1 MPGGVEIGD
10 RELVL
15 EAADGHTDDGMA
27 VWIPWARVLVAGD
40 YLSPVE
46 IPMIEGSAR
55 AYLATLARLE
65 PLVEQADYVV
75 PGHGEPLDGVRAAAI
90 LREDRAYIEALL
102 EQGEA
107 AKLPLARRTAE
118 QRKIH
123 ARNVARVGRRDPS
136 GVSLHERDEALEAAI
151 FDAARRRLAEPPA
164 LGSTLDGL
172 PAPAV
177 TRGGSRRRARR
188 RAAARRASCRPPS
201 RSTTSATSRSSRR
214 LRRPRPRSPTC
225 CSPSTPSTAARGSRP
240 PARCTPRTRRW
251 RGWRPSRASPTP
263 PAAAS
268 SRAARTGT
276 CPRSTPPASG
286 RATAVGRPPTSR
298 ATRRCTRPCARWPGS
313 WTPRCWPCPASGSP
327 ARRWPTRCT
336 QASFAV
342 VATAGTTNLGT
353 IDDLAGVAAVCAEHD
368 TWLHVDGAYGLAAL
382 CAPSARPRFAGLERA
397 DSFIVDPHKWLFSP
411 FDCCALVYR
420 DPAVGRA
427 AHRQHAAYLE
437 SLYADDDA
445 FNPSDYGL
453 HLTRRARGLP
463 LWFALAVHGTDA
475 FEHAVERSLDTAREA
490 AAEIRS
496 RPELE
501 LLAEPELTILAFRR
515 RGWTAA
521 DYDRWAEELRTSG
534 TAFVTPTT
542 VAGETVARLAIVN
555 PRTTLDDVRVVL
567 DAAR

>member
-1 MPGGVEIGD
+1 M
-10 RELVL
+10 
-15 EAADGHTDDGMA
+15 
-27 VWIPWARVLVAGD
+27 
-40 YLSPVE
+40 
-46 IPMIEGSAR
+46 
-55 AYLATLARLE
+55 
-65 PLVEQADYVV
+65 
-75 PGHGEPLDGVRAAAI
+75 
-90 LREDRAYIEALL
+90 
-102 EQGEA
+102 
-107 AKLPLARRTAE
+107 
-118 QRKIH
+118 
-123 ARNVARVGRRDPS
+123 
-136 GVSLHERDEALEAAI
+136 SLHDRDEALEAAI

-188 RAAARRASCRPPS
+188 RAAARRGACRPPS
-201 RSTTSATSRSSRR
+201 RSTTGATSRSSRR

-251 RGWRPSRASPTP
+251 RGWRRSPASPTP

-276 CPRSTPPASG
+276 CRRSTPPASM
-286 RATAVGRPPTSR
+286 RATAAGRPPTWR
-298 ATRRCTRPCARWPGS
+298 ATRRCTRPCARWRGS

-327 ARRWPTRCT
+327 ARRWRDALHPGV
-336 QASFAV
+336 FAV

-353 IDDLAGVAAVCAEHD
+353 IDDLAGVAAVCAEHE

-420 DPAVGRA
+420 DPAIGRA

-437 SLYADDDA
+437 SLYADDEA

-475 FEHAVERSLDTAREA
+475 FEHAVERSLEHRPRGGRRDPQPSRARA
-490 AAEIRS
+490 AGRARADGPRVPPPRLDGRRL
-496 RPELE
+496 RPLGRG
-501 LLAEPELTILAFRR
+501 AAHVGHRVRDADHGRR
-515 RGWTAA
+515 RDRRPAGDRQPAHHARRRQGRAGRSALRSSYSARAA
-521 DYDRWAEELRTSG
+521 RRPSS
-534 TAFVTPTT
+534 
-542 VAGETVARLAIVN
+542 RLAS
-555 PRTTLDDVRVVL
+555 
-567 DAAR
+567 A